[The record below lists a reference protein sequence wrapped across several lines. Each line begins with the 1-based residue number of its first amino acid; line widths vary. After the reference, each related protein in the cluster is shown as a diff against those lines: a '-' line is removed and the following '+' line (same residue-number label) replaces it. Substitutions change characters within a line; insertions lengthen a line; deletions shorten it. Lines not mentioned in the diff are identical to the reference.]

1 MACLGC
7 FSLAAML
14 IIEVITTSF
23 LSYSQPWAVEYSGYL
38 LAIILFAGS
47 GYTLGHGGHIRV
59 NVVLQ
64 FLKPKTL
71 KKIDC
76 IMTICALT
84 LTIFATIALTEN
96 TLRSLELGS
105 VSYYPSR
112 TPIWLPQACLSASWL
127 LLCVGLTSRL
137 LRLIFNLPGKANR
150 EGLVE

>member
-1 MACLGC
+1 
-7 FSLAAML
+7 
-14 IIEVITTSF
+14 
-23 LSYSQPWAVEYSGYL
+23 
-38 LAIILFAGS
+38 
-47 GYTLGHGGHIRV
+47 
-59 NVVLQ
+59 
-64 FLKPKTL
+64 
-71 KKIDC
+71 
-76 IMTICALT
+76 MTICALT

-127 LLCVGLTSRL
+127 LLCVGLISRL